1 MSEDL
6 TVNPTVVQRN
16 KFDVATELTKLY
28 YTEYDIEDAED
39 MQTLFAKFYAI
50 AQFLESRKESEL
62 QALVPE
68 EMIRS
73 ISRHFP
79 K

>member
-6 TVNPTVVQRN
+6 MVNPTVVQRN

-28 YTEYDIEDAED
+28 YTEYDIEDVEE

>member
-6 TVNPTVVQRN
+6 MVNPTVVQRN

-28 YTEYDIEDAED
+28 YTEYDIEDAEE
-39 MQTLFAKFYAI
+39 MQTLFAKFYAV
-50 AQFLESRKESEL
+50 AQFLESREESEL

>member
-28 YTEYDIEDAED
+28 YTEYDIEDAEE